1 MLSVKNVIDIA
12 DLSVD
17 DISLEGKNNIKPVL

>member
-17 DISLEGKNNIKPVL
+17 DINLILENADTFQ